1 MRRKCTDS
9 LIHWKKSP
17 SRKPL
22 ILQGLRQTGKTWL
35 LRDFGKKYYKNTL
48 YINFE
53 TSQIVTD
60 YFSTQAS
67 CQDIFLFLE
76 IYSGIPFY
84 PSETLLILD
93 NISCV
98 PTISTFLATAA
109 LDYPQYHIAAIDNTF
124 SSHYSSCDFDLLSLY
139 PLDFEEFLWANSEF
153 RLSQEIRS
161 HFRSRTPMGKSL
173 HQKALAQFY
182 LYLAIGGMP
191 LSILEYR
198 KEKKLLMVPD
208 VQQKLLNLFL
218 EDITAHAPSNYTR
231 YCRNCWQSI
240 PAQIG
245 KSNSK
250 FQYRCIAKGATAR
263 LYQKP
268 LQWRIDSG
276 LACAVP
282 RHSFSASSLV
292 YSDSNTVSEIP
303 NSGAD
308 SEFFYH
314 IYFPDIGLCA
324 RQIHAS
330 SYLLLSGENNT
341 AKHIC
346 TETFLAQ
353 HFFQNGYELSFW
365 SGKNQAALPFL
376 LKKDNLYIA
385 IDYRL
390 SPSQKQRNLARFKE
404 LYKDSQNLEF
414 YLLSTEDFK
423 QKEAYDIVPLYA
435 GFCI

>member
-1 MRRKCTDS
+1 MSSKKKNILNIGFLVLLLVLTFWLVFRDQDLGPIVEILGKVP
-9 LIHWKKSP
+9 IHFIFIGLVLVVCYVCGESVIIKYLLHAVKI
-17 SRKPL
+17 KAPL
-22 ILQGLRQTGKTWL
+22 INCIRYSFVGFFFSCITPSATGGQPAQIFYMQRQKIDIPTASIILMLVTIEYKFVLVFIGLALALFGQPLVQTL
-35 LRDFGKKYYKNTL
+35 PP
-48 YINFE
+48 E
-53 TSQIVTD
+53 
-60 YFSTQAS
+60 
-67 CQDIFLFLE
+67 
-76 IYSGIPFY
+76 
-84 PSETLLILD
+84 
-93 NISCV
+93 
-98 PTISTFLATAA
+98 
-109 LDYPQYHIAAIDNTF
+109 
-124 SSHYSSCDFDLLSLY
+124 
-139 PLDFEEFLWANSEF
+139 
-153 RLSQEIRS
+153 
-161 HFRSRTPMGKSL
+161 
-173 HQKALAQFY
+173 AQFY

-268 LQWRIDSG
+268 LQWLIDSG